1 MLAGLMHYKR
11 DSEFDVYS
19 NIFIFAPQCII
30 VPLDPGF
37 IENEVHYQ
45 EKIWW
50 ALATGFVS
58 SCFGH
63 PV

>member
-1 MLAGLMHYKR
+1 MHYKR

-30 VPLDPGF
+30 VPLDPGL

-45 EKIWW
+45 EKIW
-50 ALATGFVS
+50 
-58 SCFGH
+58 
-63 PV
+63 